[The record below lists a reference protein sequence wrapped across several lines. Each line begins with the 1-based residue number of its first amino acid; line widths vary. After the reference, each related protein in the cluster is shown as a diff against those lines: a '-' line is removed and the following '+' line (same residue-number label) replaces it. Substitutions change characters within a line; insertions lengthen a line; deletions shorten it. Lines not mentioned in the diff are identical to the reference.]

1 MRPLVLI
8 PTYNERDNL
17 RPLVAALMAIAE
29 LKVLIVDD
37 NSPDGT
43 ADEAEALA
51 AASDGRVS
59 VMRRAGPR
67 GFGRSYIDGMAAA
80 LRTDA
85 THICQIDADF
95 SHDPAALPQ
104 LLTAATDGRS
114 GHRIPVCSGRRTP

>member
-29 LKVLIVDD
+29 LKVLVVDD

-51 AASDGRVS
+51 AATAGRLS

-67 GFGRSYIDGMAAA
+67 GIGRS
-80 LRTDA
+80 
-85 THICQIDADF
+85 
-95 SHDPAALPQ
+95 
-104 LLTAATDGRS
+104 
-114 GHRIPVCSGRRTP
+114 